1 MGMEEVTVKVEAG
14 IQSFGRPIAESAESH
29 EGEEGRLKAEAAKGH
44 DSDKTAGA
52 QERAV
57 DESEDDGDDDADYK
71 IVKTDPDNPT
81 TAAVQSPSEGDR
93 GNVSDQVPARS
104 DGYHLRLEVLIT

>member
-1 MGMEEVTVKVEAG
+1 MEEVTVKVEAG
-14 IQSFGRPIAESAESH
+14 IQPFGRPIAESAEAH

-57 DESEDDGDDDADYK
+57 DESEDDGDDDATPQPVPMHD
-71 IVKTDPDNPT
+71 
-81 TAAVQSPSEGDR
+81 QRRHRRPSSAGAHAL
-93 GNVSDQVPARS
+93 QARK
-104 DGYHLRLEVLIT
+104 RVRR

>member
-1 MGMEEVTVKVEAG
+1 MEEVTVKVEAG
-14 IQSFGRPIAESAESH
+14 IQPFGRPIAESAEAH

-71 IVKTDPDNPT
+71 IVLPSRVDGAASARRRERTWTPT
-81 TAAVQSPSEGDR
+81 YHGATS
-93 GNVSDQVPARS
+93 QVRET
-104 DGYHLRLEVLIT
+104 YRR